1 VCVKPDKLTPETLFQ
16 GKEQSLAAEILAL
29 VESSLFAQ
37 WQTILVNHNLASDG
51 GQTPL
56 IIDGQRLYFQRLWC
70 AERQVAHFFH
80 RCITDYVINTEF
92 DKHRALLAELFT
104 CESDEPDQQKVAV
117 ALALTGR
124 LT

>member
-1 VCVKPDKLTPETLFQ
+1 NALIKQAYQKQLVVSLDIQLARLLVPENSPQYKMIFILILWLSLQTRSGHVCVKPDKLTPETLFQ

-70 AERQVAHFFH
+70 AER
-80 RCITDYVINTEF
+80 
-92 DKHRALLAELFT
+92 
-104 CESDEPDQQKVAV
+104 
-117 ALALTGR
+117 
-124 LT
+124 